1 MNFDCINGVAY
12 VKIKHNLHNRPEPC
26 AITEEVK
33 NYIVQN
39 SDKRVPDLYNSIKSE
54 WKRLQKKEI
63 IYPNAYLT
71 DVDRWICSC
80 KYFLTSRFMIC
91 KHLIHLKGSVY
102 KNYFKKVC
110 DLII

>member
-1 MNFDCINGVAY
+1 MNLDCINGVE
-12 VKIKHNLHNRPEPC
+12 IK
-26 AITEEVK
+26 K
-33 NYIVQN
+33 SIVYGREN
-39 SDKRVPDLYNSIKSE
+39 TKWRKELKCE

>member
-1 MNFDCINGVAY
+1 MV
-12 VKIKHNLHNRPEPC
+12 VKIQSREK
-26 AITEEVK
+26 IKMWMVK
-33 NYIVQN
+33 IA
-39 SDKRVPDLYNSIKSE
+39 
-54 WKRLQKKEI
+54 KKKI

-71 DVDRWICSC
+71 NVDRWICSC
-80 KYFLTSRFMIC
+80 KYFLTSRFTIC